1 MNRDIGKINI
11 VFGWCWLF
19 IGILEAM
26 LIGLYAFKPDW
37 LGGYTSLPRRFL
49 RLSHI
54 AFMALSLTNVLY
66 GICIASAKITEFL
79 RKLGSYLMMV
89 SAISMP
95 IICTLS
101 IFSNFFQFF
110 FFIPALS
117 FALAIFIMA
126 FGQIK
131 RGNE

>member
-1 MNRDIGKINI
+1 MNGKIGKINI

-26 LIGLYAFKPDW
+26 LIGLYAFKSDW

-66 GICIASAKITEFL
+66 GICIDSVKLTEFL
-79 RKLGSYLMMV
+79 KKSGSYSMIIA
-89 SAISMP
+89 AISMP

-117 FALAIFIMA
+117 FACAIFIMA

-131 RGNE
+131 GGNE